1 MCAAQCGEV
10 AEQKAEKASRVWLSP
25 SLSFLAAT
33 KWTVPFCHTV
43 LQPWCSAPVCRTL
56 WNSEPKSVL
65 PSLSCFCQEVQ
76 AFNGYLSTLKGPE
89 WPKRFHTSLYAP
101 NALFQGTYK
110 PMYRFWEVIRT
121 LVHCVLSIYC
131 SPLSEL
137 SRGAE
142 RRFRFIQPQHIVSAA
157 FPSIWSRGDR
167 SCRPEHLKALALHLW
182 RGADCKLSPANMI
195 CIWAASS

>member
-1 MCAAQCGEV
+1 MCAAQCGGV

-76 AFNGYLSTLKGPE
+76 ASNGYLSTLKGPE
-89 WPKRFHTSLYAP
+89 WPKWFHTSLYAP
-101 NALFQGTYK
+101 NVPCQGTYK

-121 LVHCVLSIYC
+121 LVHCALSIYC
-131 SPLSEL
+131 SPLSAL

-142 RRFRFIQPQHIVSAA
+142 RIHSTPIHCVCSFPINLEPGRQKLQTRA
-157 FPSIWSRGDR
+157 FKSPRATFVERSR
-167 SCRPEHLKALALHLW
+167 L
-182 RGADCKLSPANMI
+182 
-195 CIWAASS
+195 